1 MCFCRYISPRVRG
14 IGEQSG
20 KAFKGLKK
28 IHMQRLRFITQFKI
42 EFLLPFIGCRKLLG
56 KITILKITSLIWD
69 FFQMAIS
76 LLACVAT
83 YPGRLYLPQS
93 NYFDKKVTFSEQLYL
108 QRCYFFEVLPFSE
121 RSPLPR
127 RLFFFFFFFF
137 SEKLLFQSKISTEQ
151 LLLENRSFFTAGAF
165 RNTDRF

>member
-1 MCFCRYISPRVRG
+1 MCFCRYISQRVRG

-28 IHMQRLRFITQFKI
+28 IHMKRLSFITQFKI
-42 EFLLPFIGCRKLLG
+42 EFLLPFIGCRKVLG
-56 KITILKITSLIWD
+56 KITILKITSLIWN

-76 LLACVAT
+76 LLAYVAT
-83 YPGRLYLPQS
+83 YPGQLYLPQS

-127 RLFFFFFFFF
+127 SLFFFFP
-137 SEKLLFQSKISTEQ
+137 EKLLFQSKTSTDQ